1 MLSHI
6 DLHRMLSRSE
16 ISRHLVQV
24 CHRLYER
31 GLVTATDGNVSARL
45 PDGNILITPAGVNKG
60 ALRESD
66 LVEVR
71 PDGTPL
77 TLSRKPSTELPMHLF
92 IYERR
97 PDVHAVV
104 HAHPPFATGFAVAR
118 QPLPDSILP
127 EVIVGLGTVPLAEY
141 ATPSTDGVA
150 ASLMSF
156 IQTATAVLLS
166 NHGVV
171 TYGPALDDAAFK
183 MEKVE
188 HAAHITFV
196 ARFLGG
202 EQVLGKRELGELGA
216 IAPEK
221 YGKSVVLP
229 VPPAATKKRK
239 RKSPGSEQRRTRRK
253 NRRI

>member
-6 DLHRMLSRSE
+6 ELHRMLSRSE

-45 PDGNILITPAGVNKG
+45 PDGNILVTPAGVNKG
-60 ALRESD
+60 TLRESD

-71 PDGTPL
+71 PDGTPIAF
-77 TLSRKPSTELPMHLF
+77 SHKPSTELPMHLF
-92 IYERR
+92 IYTQRS
-97 PDVHAVV
+97 DVQAVV

-127 EVIVGLGTVPLAEY
+127 EVIVGLGSIPLADY
-141 ATPSTDGVA
+141 ATPSTADVA
-150 ASLMSF
+150 ASLEPF
-156 IQTATAVLLS
+156 IRSATAVLLS

-171 TYGPALDDAAFK
+171 TYGSSLDDAAAK

-188 HAAHITFV
+188 HAAQITFV

-202 EQVLGKRELGELGA
+202 EAALGTKELNRLAA

-221 YGKSVVLP
+221 YGKTVSK
-229 VPPAATKKRK
+229 PAASNRRRGGGRKKR
-239 RKSPGSEQRRTRRK
+239 T
-253 NRRI
+253 